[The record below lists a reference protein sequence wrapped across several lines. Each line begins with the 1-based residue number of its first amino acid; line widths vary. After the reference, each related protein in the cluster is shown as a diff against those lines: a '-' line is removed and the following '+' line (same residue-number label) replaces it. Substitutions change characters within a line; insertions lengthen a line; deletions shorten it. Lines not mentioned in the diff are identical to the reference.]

1 MMLRQKKSDGKG
13 TITNYDNLTS
23 DADKR
28 QNNWEFF
35 KSISSSFIEAFI
47 VGAVV
52 ALAVVM
58 LPGSV
63 VAGGIVFL
71 AVGCIAMT
79 AVPEEKVPSW
89 LQGSRDIG
97 NQLITDPLSIIN
109 DMGQGFMDK
118 IQTPE
123 GIASVTGEFA
133 GGLVGGAYGTKLKPK
148 VYDKVHNIQSKPTV
162 VDDVSKKASGSGK
175 TSKEVEIIN
184 KNGSPL
190 GEFDEIDL
198 NKGIFY
204 EDKTAKGL
212 DVVNPRTGLPTQTP
226 QQFADK
232 QIYQKTVNRI
242 KNLDI
247 ADATR
252 PTVNGSQSIPSLQE
266 IKGIKKFVFR
276 LDGNSA
282 ELQSAVNQSI
292 KKLQSEFPDYTFEV
306 IFGGK

>member
-1 MMLRQKKSDGKG
+1 QNGHVNQQAETKPQAQTVNGKVNTQKDQAVLNG
-13 TITNYDNLTS
+13 
-23 DADKR
+23 DK
-28 QNNWEFF
+28 Q
-35 KSISSSFIEAFI
+35 
-47 VGAVV
+47 
-52 ALAVVM
+52 
-58 LPGSV
+58 
-63 VAGGIVFL
+63 
-71 AVGCIAMT
+71 
-79 AVPEEKVPSW
+79 
-89 LQGSRDIG
+89 
-97 NQLITDPLSIIN
+97 
-109 DMGQGFMDK
+109 
-118 IQTPE
+118 
-123 GIASVTGEFA
+123 
-133 GGLVGGAYGTKLKPK
+133 
-148 VYDKVHNIQSKPTV
+148 
-162 VDDVSKKASGSGK
+162 ASGAGK
-175 TSKEVEIIN
+175 ISKEVEIIN

-252 PTVNGSQSIPSLQE
+252 PTVNGSQFIPSLEE
-266 IKGIKKFVFR
+266 IKGVKKFLFR

-292 KKLQSEFPDYTFEV
+292 TKLQSEFPGYTFEV

>member
-1 MMLRQKKSDGKG
+1 KNY
-13 TITNYDNLTS
+13 TIHPGQVLT
-23 DADKR
+23 
-28 QNNWEFF
+28 
-35 KSISSSFIEAFI
+35 
-47 VGAVV
+47 
-52 ALAVVM
+52 
-58 LPGSV
+58 
-63 VAGGIVFL
+63 
-71 AVGCIAMT
+71 
-79 AVPEEKVPSW
+79 
-89 LQGSRDIG
+89 
-97 NQLITDPLSIIN
+97 
-109 DMGQGFMDK
+109 
-118 IQTPE
+118 IQTIVSTPAKPA
-123 GIASVTGEFA
+123 IT
-133 GGLVGGAYGTKLKPK
+133 TTPK
-148 VYDKVHNIQSKPTV
+148 VESKPAITTTPKVESKPGVTTTPKVDEKPVITTIPKVKEQPVVTTV
-162 VDDVSKKASGSGK
+162 PKTESEVLVEKASGAGK
-175 TSKEVEIIN
+175 TSKEVEIID

-247 ADATR
+247 AEATR
-252 PTVNGSQSIPSLQE
+252 PTVNGSQSIPSLEE
-266 IKGIKKFVFR
+266 IKGVRKFVFR

-292 KKLQSEFPDYTFEV
+292 AKLQSEFPDYTFEV